1 MTEIRLALVNGTGPP
16 DPEYD
21 EAMKTSFCYQLS
33 GQLAAKSF
41 YLRGPSLFGTEVHEE
56 ARAVYRW
63 LKAAHEQDPT
73 QRLMLAGYS
82 RGGSAAIMACEML
95 ERDQVPVDSLFLF
108 DAVGRHEYP
117 GGNVIPANVRFSRHA
132 RRSLA
137 ADFVERYEGTIKGI
151 HLIGGFENPV
161 RPLFGNVGLRW
172 RGDGDHQPAE
182 RFLGSHGALG
192 GVGWRVVVEDA
203 ACERDVAAWMNEHLR
218 ARGVD
223 VRLTG
228 YEPTGEAVRVTHPS
242 HFEKWLTH
250 NIYQFVLHHDEPHL
264 AHVPAHPDPGAA
276 EKADGGQD
284 STVKFRNSGGTA
296 S

>member
-1 MTEIRLALVNGTGPP
+1 MSEIRLALVNGTGPP

-21 EAMKTSFCYQLS
+21 AVMKPSFCSQL
-33 GQLAAKSF
+33 GEQLGAKSF
-41 YLRGPSLFGTEVHEE
+41 YLRGPSYFGTEVREE

-63 LKAAHEQDPT
+63 LKAAHDEDPT
-73 QRLMLAGYS
+73 RRLMLAGYS

-95 ERDQVPVDSLFLF
+95 ERDRVPVDSLFLF
-108 DAVGRHEYP
+108 DAVARHEYP

-137 ADFVERYEGTIKGI
+137 ADFVERYEGTVKGI
-151 HLIGGFENPV
+151 HLIGGFTNPA
-161 RPLFGNVGLRW
+161 RPMFGNVGLHW

-192 GVGWRVVVEDA
+192 GVGWRIVVEDA
-203 ACERDVAAWMNEHLR
+203 ACERDVAAWMNGHLT

-223 VRLTG
+223 VALTP
-228 YEPTGEAVRVTHPS
+228 YQPTGDAVRVTHPS

-264 AHVPAHPDPGAA
+264 SHIGPYPDPGVPQQSDAA
-276 EKADGGQD
+276 RDASVMLRG
-284 STVKFRNSGGTA
+284 SGGAA